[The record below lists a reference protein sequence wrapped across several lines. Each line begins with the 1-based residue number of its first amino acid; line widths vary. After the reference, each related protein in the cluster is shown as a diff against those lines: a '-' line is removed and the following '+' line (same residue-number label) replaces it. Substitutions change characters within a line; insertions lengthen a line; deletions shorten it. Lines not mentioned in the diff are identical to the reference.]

1 VSLDFLKIENVTI
14 GEKWK
19 VTEAMLENCII
30 CSTYAFSD
38 TIGQKKWPYPRCQ
51 GQSCSCQSNTV
62 GKELK
67 SREKAPWFTLWYLP
81 LERWQISF
89 L

>member
-38 TIGQKKWPYPRCQ
+38 TIGQKK
-51 GQSCSCQSNTV
+51 
-62 GKELK
+62 
-67 SREKAPWFTLWYLP
+67 
-81 LERWQISF
+81 
-89 L
+89 